1 MAEVIL
7 ESVSK
12 IYTGGV
18 HAVRETS
25 LTVKDKEF
33 VVLVGPS
40 GCGKTTLLRLIAGL
54 EAPTAGR
61 ISIDGRLVND
71 VAPKD
76 RDVAMVFQNY
86 ALYPHM
92 TVYENM
98 AFGLRRR
105 GYAKE
110 EIRKRV
116 QDAAEMLDISR
127 LLERK
132 PKALSGGERQR
143 VAVGRAIVRKPKVFL
158 LDEPL
163 SNLDAKLRV
172 AMRAE
177 LVRLHQR
184 LQTSMVYVTHDQAEA
199 MTMGDRI
206 AVLDHGVIQQVADP
220 LTLYDEPRNQF
231 VAGFVGTPPTN
242 FVRGR
247 IRAQGGPSTSA
258 QGRPEPSRMGGCVF
272 ERGAIRACVPSPA
285 AERLAGYADRE
296 IVLGIRPED
305 LSLAGP
311 DQEDTSNLRVEVV
324 EPMGSETW
332 VYLSAEG
339 LTVIARVPPLRHIA
353 RPKPGEIIAVR
364 LDMQKAHF
372 YDPQTEAVIV

>member
-7 ESVSK
+7 ENVSK
-12 IYTGGV
+12 VFTGGV
-18 HAVRETS
+18 RAVCDAS
-25 LTVKDKEF
+25 LTVHDKEF

-54 EAPTAGR
+54 EAPTGGK

-92 TVYENM
+92 TVYQNM
-98 AFGLRRR
+98 EFGLRRR
-105 GYAKE
+105 GYDKA

-116 QDAAEMLDISR
+116 QETAEMLDISR
-127 LLERK
+127 LLQRK

-177 LVRLHQR
+177 LVRLHRR
-184 LQTSMVYVTHDQAEA
+184 LQTSMVYVTHDQVEA

-206 AVLDHGVIQQVADP
+206 AVLDRRRDPAGGRPADAVRRAAQP
-220 LTLYDEPRNQF
+220 VRRRVRRDAADEFRARPDPGAGRLHVRARRHPRRR
-231 VAGFVGTPPTN
+231 ARSGGRAPGRLCGA
-242 FVRGR
+242 RGGAR
-247 IRAQGGPSTSA
+247 HPAGGPLAGGT
-258 QGRPEPSRMGGCVF
+258 GRGGCL
-272 ERGAIRACVPSPA
+272 EPAGGSCRADGIGDLGLSLRRRPDPHRARPA
-285 AERLAGYADRE
+285 AAPRRAADAERM
-296 IVLGIRPED
+296 IP
-305 LSLAGP
+305 
-311 DQEDTSNLRVEVV
+311 
-324 EPMGSETW
+324 
-332 VYLSAEG
+332 
-339 LTVIARVPPLRHIA
+339 
-353 RPKPGEIIAVR
+353 VR

-372 YDPQTEAVIV
+372 YDPQTEALIV

>member
-7 ESVSK
+7 ENVSK
-12 IYTGGV
+12 VFTGGV
-18 HAVRETS
+18 HAVRDAS

-54 EAPTAGR
+54 EAPTAGA

-92 TVYENM
+92 TVYQNLE
-98 AFGLRRR
+98 FGLRRR

-110 EIRKRV
+110 EIRRRV
-116 QDAAEMLDISR
+116 QEAAEMLDIAR

-220 LTLYDEPRNQF
+220 LTLYDEPVNQF

-247 IRAQGGPSTSA
+247 IRLQGGCT
-258 QGRPEPSRMGGCVF
+258 F
-272 ERGAIRACVPSPA
+272 ERGAIRAAVPA
-285 AERLAGYADRE
+285 ATAERLAGYAEPRDRARYPAGGP
-296 IVLGIRPED
+296 LTGRIRAKPIPRICA
-305 LSLAGP
+305 SKSSNRWARRPGF
-311 DQEDTSNLRVEVV
+311 TSARRAW
-324 EPMGSETW
+324 PSSRASRRCATGRGRSPATIIRGAPGH
-332 VYLSAEG
+332 AEG
-339 LTVIARVPPLRHIA
+339 AFLRSA
-353 RPKPGEIIAVR
+353 
-364 LDMQKAHF
+364 D
-372 YDPQTEAVIV
+372 

>member
-7 ESVSK
+7 ENVSK
-12 IYTGGV
+12 VFAGGV
-18 HAVRETS
+18 RAVCDAS
-25 LTVKDKEF
+25 LTVQDKEF

-54 EAPTAGR
+54 EAPTGGK

-92 TVYENM
+92 TVYQNM
-98 AFGLRRR
+98 EFGLRRR
-105 GYAKE
+105 GYGKA

-116 QDAAEMLDISR
+116 QETAEMLDISR

-177 LVRLHQR
+177 LVRLHRR

-247 IRAQGGPSTSA
+247 IRSQGGCT
-258 QGRPEPSRMGGCVF
+258 F
-272 ERGAIRACVPSPA
+272 ERGAIRAAVPAPA
-285 AERLAGYADRE
+285 AARLAGYAERE
-296 IVLGIRPED
+296 VVLGIRPED

-311 DQEDTSNLRVEVV
+311 GEADTSNLRVEVV

-339 LTVIARVPPLRHIA
+339 LTVIARVPPLRHGA
-353 RPKPGEIIAVR
+353 RPTPEQTIAVR

-372 YDPQTEAVIV
+372 YDPQTEALIV